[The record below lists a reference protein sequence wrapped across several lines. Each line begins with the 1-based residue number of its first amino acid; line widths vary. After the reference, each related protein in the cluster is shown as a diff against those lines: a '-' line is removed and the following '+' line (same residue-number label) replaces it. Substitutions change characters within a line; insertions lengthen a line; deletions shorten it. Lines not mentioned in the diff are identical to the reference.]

1 MAPARFLII
10 TADDFGLNTS
20 VNEAVRRAA
29 PSGIL
34 TAASLM
40 MGEPGTAAAVQLA
53 EALPRL
59 RVGLH
64 LVLVD
69 GHCVLPARLLPS
81 LVDANGRFSN
91 AMVLNSFRW
100 AFSRKVRAQLAAEIR
115 AQFEAFARTGLE
127 LDHVNAH
134 KHFHL
139 HPLILEMISR
149 IGGEFGLTAVRVPQE
164 PFWYARLAGAGAG
177 AAFLLPWLSLMRAR
191 LRARGITVN
200 DQVFGL
206 AASGRL
212 DSHQLINILARLP
225 PGVSEIYLH
234 PSLDINE
241 PNNELAALLDP
252 EVHAA
257 VIASGAICGGY
268 RDLRGENNTP
278 VGTGTTK

>member
-1 MAPARFLII
+1 MAPARFLIV
-10 TADDFGLNTS
+10 TADDFGLNDS

-29 PSGIL
+29 LSGIL

-40 MGEPGTAAAVQLA
+40 MGEPGTAAAVRLA

-91 AMVLNSFRW
+91 AMVLNSFR
-100 AFSRKVRAQLAAEIR
+100 FVVSRKVRAQLAAEIR
-115 AQFEAFARTGLE
+115 AQFAAFARTGLE

-149 IGGEFGLTAVRVPQE
+149 IGAEFGLAAVRVPQE
-164 PFWYARLAGAGAG
+164 PFWYARLAGAGAA

-225 PGVSEIYLH
+225 PGVTEIYLH
-234 PSLDINE
+234 PSV
-241 PNNELAALLDP
+241 PNSELAALLDP
-252 EVHAA
+252 EVRAA

-268 RDLRGENNTP
+268 RDLRGENNTA

>member
-1 MAPARFLII
+1 LSGRFLII

-29 PSGIL
+29 LTGIL

-40 MGEPGTAAAVQLA
+40 MGEPGTAAAVRLA

-91 AMVLNSFRW
+91 AMVLNSFRLG
-100 AFSRKVRAQLAAEIR
+100 FSRKIRAQLAAEIR
-115 AQFEAFARTGLE
+115 AQFEAFARTGLG

-149 IGGEFGLTAVRVPQE
+149 IGGEFGLAAVRVPQE
-164 PFWYARLAGAGAG
+164 PFWYARSAGAGVG
-177 AAFLLPWLSLMRAR
+177 AAFLFPWLSLMRAR
-191 LRARGITVN
+191 LRAGGITVN

-234 PSLDINE
+234 PAV
-241 PNNELAALLDP
+241 PNNELAALLAP
-252 EVHAA
+252 EVRAA